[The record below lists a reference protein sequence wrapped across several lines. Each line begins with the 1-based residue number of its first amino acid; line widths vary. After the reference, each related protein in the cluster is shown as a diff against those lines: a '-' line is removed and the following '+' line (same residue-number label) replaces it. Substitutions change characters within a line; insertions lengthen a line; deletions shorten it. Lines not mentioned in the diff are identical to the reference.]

1 MHIGSLAL
9 AGLALAGAA
18 AFSAAAT
25 AAPDLVG
32 TWQVETPVIVTGA
45 GAHHPTNAPPP
56 AEAGKPRL
64 RDFAGTFTVLGQE
77 GDRFWGTLAT
87 PYYTEDL
94 VGVFTGED
102 DRFLMVDS
110 DGFHQGRVVATGRI
124 NYCYQQNTLDLR
136 VAGCGTMTKQP

>member
-1 MHIGSLAL
+1 MRPKSSVL
-9 AGLALAGAA
+9 AGLSLCFVAAFAA
-18 AFSAAAT
+18 AAN

-56 AEAGKPRL
+56 AEADKPRL
-64 RDFAGTFTVLGQE
+64 RDFAGTFTVVGQE
-77 GDRFWGTLAT
+77 GDRFWGTLET
-87 PYYTEDL
+87 PYYREEL

-110 DGFHQGRVVATGRI
+110 DGFHQGRVVAPGQIR
-124 NYCYQQNTLDLR
+124 YCYQQNTPDLR